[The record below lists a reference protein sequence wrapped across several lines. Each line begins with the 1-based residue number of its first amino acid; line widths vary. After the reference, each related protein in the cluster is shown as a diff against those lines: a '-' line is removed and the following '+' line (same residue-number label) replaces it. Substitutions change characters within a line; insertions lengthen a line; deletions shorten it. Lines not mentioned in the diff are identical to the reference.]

1 MEQAS
6 QSGIILKSKFA
17 GSAARAHPPLKN
29 TGIGEQLPSAGV
41 SEIPRRQTLFFEGD
55 SADAIFEICTGTVE
69 LYKTFLSGRRGV
81 LGFFRAGAI
90 VGFAMDADY
99 PYSAEAVTPC
109 QVRRISRASLDRV
122 LGRSPSF
129 AKRLLEATCRELTV
143 TQEKMFILS
152 RKSPAGKV
160 AWFLL
165 QHKRPSAS
173 GATHMAVVEMP
184 MSRADIADY
193 LGMAPETLCRTLTKF
208 KRDGLILADTPY
220 RVRLRN
226 IARLGT
232 LAAEA
237 CN

>member
-1 MEQAS
+1 MERIS
-6 QSGIILKSKFA
+6 QSGILLKPKYA
-17 GSAARAHPPLKN
+17 GAAPRALPAWKN
-29 TGIGEQLPSAGV
+29 TGITELLPSAAV
-41 SEIPRRQTLFFEGD
+41 SDISRKQALFFEGD
-55 SADAIFEICTGTVE
+55 SADTIFEICKGTVE

-90 VGFAMDADY
+90 VGFAMDSDY

-109 QVRRISRASLDRV
+109 QVRRISRASLDRI

-165 QHKRPSAS
+165 QHKRPPTRDAS
-173 GATHMAVVEMP
+173 DMPVVEMP
-184 MSRADIADY
+184 MSRTDIADY

-220 RVRLRN
+220 RIRLRHT
-226 IARLGT
+226 AKLT
-232 LAAEA
+232 SLAADA

>member
-1 MEQAS
+1 MERITRSDILLKPKYDGAAPRALIS
-6 QSGIILKSKFA
+6 WKNIGID
-17 GSAARAHPPLKN
+17 
-29 TGIGEQLPSAGV
+29 EQLPSAAV
-41 SEIPRRQTLFFEGD
+41 SDISRKQTLFFEGD
-55 SADAIFEICTGTVE
+55 SADAIFEICKGTVE

-81 LGFFRAGAI
+81 LGFFRTGAI
-90 VGFAMDADY
+90 VGFAMDSDY

-109 QVRRISRASLDRV
+109 QVRRISRSNLDRI

-129 AKRLLEATCRELTV
+129 AKRMLEATCRELMV
-143 TQEKMFILS
+143 TQEKMFVLS

-165 QHKRPSAS
+165 QHKRPA
-173 GATHMAVVEMP
+173 ARAAADMPVVEMP
-184 MSRADIADY
+184 MSRTDIADY

-226 IARLGT
+226 IVKLT
-232 LAAEA
+232 SLAAEA

>member
-1 MEQAS
+1 MEQAT
-6 QSGIILKSKFA
+6 QSDILITPKRASFSVRA
-17 GSAARAHPPLKN
+17 GAPWKNSGNSDHMPRTAVIEVARK
-29 TGIGEQLPSAGV
+29 
-41 SEIPRRQTLFFEGD
+41 QTLFFEGD
-55 SADAIFEICTGTVE
+55 PAETIFEICTGTVE

-81 LGFFRAGAI
+81 LGFFRAGAM
-90 VGFAMDADY
+90 VGLAMDSDY
-99 PYSAEAVTPC
+99 PYSAEAITPC
-109 QVRRISRASLDRV
+109 QVRRISRAGLDQA
-122 LGRSPSF
+122 LGCSPSF
-129 AKRLLEATCRELTV
+129 AKRLLEATCRELTT

-165 QHKRPSAS
+165 QHKRPPACV
-173 GATHMAVVEMP
+173 AADMPVVEMP
-184 MSRADIADY
+184 MSRTDIADY

-226 IARLGT
+226 IAKLSS